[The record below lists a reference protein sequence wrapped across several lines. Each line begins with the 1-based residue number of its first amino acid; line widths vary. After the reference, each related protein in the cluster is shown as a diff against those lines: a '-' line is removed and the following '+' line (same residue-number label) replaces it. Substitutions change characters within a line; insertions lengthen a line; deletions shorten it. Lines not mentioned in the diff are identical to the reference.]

1 MGLAAAEWSREA
13 QVWSARRLAQR
24 VQQNVPQRMAPVL
37 SMLQRQPVLVLVLVL
52 VLEQVRQA
60 HESSADPHAQPASV
74 PVEPG

>member
-52 VLEQVRQA
+52 EQVRQA